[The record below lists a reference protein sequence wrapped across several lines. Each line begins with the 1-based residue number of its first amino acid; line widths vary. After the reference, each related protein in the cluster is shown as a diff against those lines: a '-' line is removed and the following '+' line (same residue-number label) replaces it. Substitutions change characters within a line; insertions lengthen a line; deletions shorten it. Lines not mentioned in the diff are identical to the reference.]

1 MLDVKPKLCHTG
13 AYFPF
18 SFHQKQIQRPAP
30 PPGKF
35 FPSHSYVV
43 DYHFGELL
51 PVIKLLQDEELI
63 FVMYYA
69 PWCAES
75 LRVRGEFIRAAK
87 VIGDAVSVDF
97 VNFLSL
103 GF

>member
-1 MLDVKPKLCHTG
+1 M
-13 AYFPF
+13 
-18 SFHQKQIQRPAP
+18 
-30 PPGKF
+30 
-35 FPSHSYVV
+35 

-75 LRVRGEFIRAAK
+75 VRVRGEFIRAAK
-87 VIGDAVSVDF
+87 TIGEAVSMVVD
-97 VNFLSL
+97 VLYDIENTCTCLECHLVRYKPACPIVTRMNTLTPLQHGSL
-103 GF
+103 KHNC